1 MKYFLCLCLALVTAI
16 CLISG
21 YSQAYTPTP
30 KCPWQTLQ
38 PGFEYRTVPI
48 RTYEKGISPVMHQV
62 RVDPKQYKFSLV
74 LAKDY
79 NMTLTTVSNLRKKNN
94 ALFAINASFFDEHCD
109 LLGYHSIGPRVINP
123 HVAGGNVL
131 TGVLMLTS
139 NYCNVW
145 DRNSFSSSQAEV
157 AFQCGPR
164 LIVDGEPTSGLHGA
178 PSRLSGA
185 AIDMNQRVI
194 LYATSV
200 DGRLT
205 LSQCQSLLMQ
215 REIYGGVNPRYA
227 INFDGG
233 SSTGFSLATEKLS
246 LECPS
251 LALIPSVLTVAARK

>member
-1 MKYFLCLCLALVTAI
+1 MKFFLSLCLT
-16 CLISG
+16 LIAAVYLITG
-21 YSQAYTPTP
+21 YSQAYAPTP

-38 PGFEYRTVPI
+38 PGFEYRTVPL

-62 RVDPKQYKFSLV
+62 RVDPKRYKFSLV

-79 NMTLTTVSNLRKKNN
+79 NMTLTTVSNLRKKIN
-94 ALFAINASFFDEHCD
+94 ALFAVNASFFDEHCE
-109 LLGYHSIGPRVINP
+109 LLGYHSVGQRVINP
-123 HVAGGNVL
+123 NIAAGNVL
-131 TGVLMLTS
+131 TGVLMLTP

-145 DRNSFSSSQAEV
+145 DRDSFSSSQAEV

-164 LIVDGEPTSGLHGA
+164 LIVDGEPTTGLHGA

-185 AIDMNQRVI
+185 AIDTNQRVI

-233 SSTGFSLATEKLS
+233 SSTGFSLATDALS

-251 LALIPSVLTVAARK
+251 LALIPSVLAVTSRK